1 MKCGFQKR
9 ENYTILKKDT
19 SQKTIIFAHGFGS
32 DQSAWHQQVGAF
44 KDDYNIVLFDMVG
57 AGKSDFSA
65 YSPHRYSSLHMY
77 ADDLLQIVN
86 ELGLVK
92 PIIVTHSVSGMTSVL
107 ASLREPGVFEKIVL
121 IGASPRYLNDTNYT
135 GGFTQSDLDGL
146 YEAMSSNYH
155 AWAAGFGPVAMG
167 NPDKPELGL
176 EFARTLGAIRPDVA
190 QAVARVIFQ
199 SDHRKDIVHLATPT
213 LIIQT
218 SQDIAVPVEVGGY
231 LHKNIRGSKLDNI
244 DATGHL
250 PHMSAPGKVIAS
262 VREFLKD

>member
-1 MKCGFQKR
+1 MKSEITKR
-9 ENYTILKKDT
+9 NNINVLKNEAA
-19 SQKTIIFAHGFGS
+19 QKTIIFAHGFGS
-32 DQSAWHQQVGAF
+32 DQSAWYHQVNAF
-44 KDDYNIVLFDMVG
+44 KDDYNILLFDMVG
-57 AGKSDFSA
+57 SGNSDFSA
-65 YSPHRYSSLHMY
+65 YSPHRYSSLHSY
-77 ADDLLQIVN
+77 ADDLLQIVH

-92 PIIVTHSVSGMTSVL
+92 PIIITHSVSGMTSVL
-107 ASLREPGVFEKIVL
+107 ASLREPGVFEKIAL

-176 EFARTLGAIRPDVA
+176 EFARTLGAVRPDVA

-199 SDHRKDIVHLATPT
+199 SDHRKDIVNLTTPT

-218 SQDIAVPVEVGGY
+218 SQDIAVPVEVGDF
-231 LHKNIRGSKLDNI
+231 LHKNIKGSRLDNI

-250 PHMSAPGKVIAS
+250 PHMSAPDKVIAS
-262 VREFLKD
+262 VREFL